1 MRRYKLIGL
10 TGQSGAGKSTVSR
23 FFAANGATVID
34 ADAIVAQ
41 LYTPGS
47 PCLKT
52 VAACFGADILSAD
65 GTLDRKL
72 LAQRAFA
79 KAENTALLGEL
90 VHPFVTAVLFRR
102 LKQAQGL
109 VVYDAPQLFEA
120 NGDAICDCVIAV
132 VADEAVRRERI
143 ISRDGLSPEQADARI
158 KAQYS
163 EAFFRQNADHI
174 IENNADEATLRQ
186 TAARVL
192 CAVKQEVR

>member
-1 MRRYKLIGL
+1 MRTR
-10 TGQSGAGKSTVSR
+10 SSR
-23 FFAANGATVID
+23 
-34 ADAIVAQ
+34 
-41 LYTPGS
+41 

-79 KAENTALLGEL
+79 TAENTALLGEL

-158 KAQYS
+158 KAQHS